1 MRECSEDNCTY
12 PVFSKGK
19 CKYHMQRK
27 PLRKSSALVS
37 KKAPSDNRMR
47 DFFLSVWNECPHRS
61 GISNTPIFGEPL
73 STYFHHIIEKADI
86 MYGKLGKFDAENI
99 IIITPEEH
107 EFLHRDMYKYE
118 EVNRRREI
126 LLDKYEKERE
136 WNNTSNQ

>member
-1 MRECSEDNCTY
+1 MKECSEDTCTY

-19 CKYHMQRK
+19 CKYHMERK
-27 PLRKSSALVS
+27 PLKRTAFVS
-37 KKAPSDNRMR
+37 KRITSPSDTRMR

-61 GISNTPIFGEPL
+61 EISGTAIFGEPL

-86 MYGKLGKFDAENI
+86 MYGKLGKFDKENI
-99 IIITPEEH
+99 IVITPEEH

-126 LLDKYEKERE
+126 LIKKYEK
-136 WNNTSNQ
+136 TI